1 MKCLKKAK
9 IKEKRKK
16 YISCCE
22 DKSLVVMRDIVIIMS
37 YFVEKVFLNF
47 IFLNAFLFVQRFS
60 SFGKLFQTDRAKNE
74 IQC

>member
-1 MKCLKKAK
+1 
-9 IKEKRKK
+9 
-16 YISCCE
+16 
-22 DKSLVVMRDIVIIMS
+22 MRDIVIIMS